1 MAKKRKTK
9 EQKKLADLRHS
20 FSHTTIANQPVFTV
34 KTDTIKKEIKP
45 SPAKIQSSS
54 SKETYPFLIK
64 DISKTGIL
72 TAAILGFQVILYF
85 LLTKHS
91 LKIPGLIY

>member
-9 EQKKLADLRHS
+9 EQKKLADSRHS
-20 FSHTTIANQPVFTV
+20 FSHNIANQPVFTI
-34 KTDTIKKEIKP
+34 KTNIKESTLNNSLKKP
-45 SPAKIQSSS
+45 ETYS

-64 DISKTGIL
+64 DLSKTGIL

-91 LKIPGLIY
+91 LRIPGLIY